1 MHSQCVGF
9 VMRISKKNVPE
20 KKVSSKSVLTRP
32 HVDSLIRQKSRDVSH
47 TFSTAPQKKEVIKN
61 ISKRELGVDDSK
73 RMFLKAAGIAGLG
86 VAATA
91 LFPRQADAYVAG
103 STPTS
108 NVVGVKN
115 VANTRVNPATED
127 TLATRA
133 SEATLALIKTNSDKF
148 NFDGQNLKV
157 TSAGAISGT
166 VGVQDTSNTQVNPAT
181 EDSIILLRRILKQV
195 DSLGVVDSAQR
206 QKVTVEGATI
216 TSGTITT
223 VSTVTTCATV
233 TSATNLVAL
242 GGVDG
247 RYLHI
252 DTARNASAN
261 GIRANLVFS

>member
-1 MHSQCVGF
+1 MGN
-9 VMRISKKNVPE
+9 SKKNVITHTE
-20 KKVSSKSVLTRP
+20 NISKKSGTTRI
-32 HVDSLIRQKSRDVSH
+32 HVDSLVRHKQTIQKEIRTSKIKD
-47 TFSTAPQKKEVIKN
+47 TSTKGEPVVA
-61 ISKRELGVDDSK
+61 SSVDDSK
-73 RMFLKAAGIAGLG
+73 RMFLKAAGVAGLG
-86 VAATA
+86 IAATA

-108 NVVGVKN
+108 NVVGLKDAAN
-115 VANTRVNPATED
+115 VRINPAKED
-127 TLATRA
+127 GNLATIA
-133 SEATLALIKTNSDKF
+133 GKDFATQTTLALIKTNSDKF

-181 EDSIILLRRILKQV
+181 EDSLILLRRILKQV

-223 VSTVTTCATV
+223 VGTVTTVTGV